1 MKFGINSAILLKKNL
16 IVSLYAMKN
25 NQKIKKNLMKEKSI
39 KIFIMIKCQNVI
51 VLIYQWY

>member
-1 MKFGINSAILLKKNL
+1 MKFGINSAMLLKKNL

-25 NQKIKKNLMKEKSI
+25 NQKLKKNLMKEKSI
-39 KIFIMIKCQNVI
+39 KIFIMIKCQNAI